1 MMERVLRF
9 GNICYSLSICA
20 GEILIFEAVVINKLR
35 MLSQICRKQSV
46 SSLRLLALLSIIVLF
61 TPSCEKS
68 EGLGGTGSI
77 AGTLTEQ
84 YYNDDYSLLIHEKP
98 AVDEEIFIVFG
109 KDEDLGDRVR
119 TNHLGQFRFKY
130 LYPGSYRVYF
140 VSGDSSS
147 LLNVDA
153 EKLYEVELD
162 RGEEHDLGH
171 LVKLST
177 LDFDDGS
184 AMIKGVVKVID
195 YVDSSSWPN
204 LVIEKTYYA
213 VEQEIYLTY
222 NNHTFYDER
231 IRTQT
236 GGVFE
241 FGGLI
246 PGKYSV
252 FLYSDDVTGESDKV
266 TVEFAVRINDLDQ
279 VIDLG
284 EIIIQKR

>member
-1 MMERVLRF
+1 MRYQL
-9 GNICYSLSICA
+9 
-20 GEILIFEAVVINKLR
+20 
-35 MLSQICRKQSV
+35 CRKASV
-46 SSLRLLALLSIIVLF
+46 YGGHALALASLMFLL
-61 TPSCEKS
+61 TASCEKS

-109 KDEDLGDRVR
+109 NDEDLGARVR
-119 TNHLGQFRFKY
+119 TNNLGQFMFKY
-130 LYPGSYRVYF
+130 LYPGSYQVYY
-140 VSGDSSS
+140 STRDSSS
-147 LLNVDA
+147 LLNVDE

-162 RGEEHDLGH
+162 RGEEYDLGN

-204 LVIEKTYYA
+204 LVIEKTYFA

-222 NNHTFYDER
+222 NNHSFYDER

-246 PGKYSV
+246 PGKYLI
-252 FLYSDDVTGESDKV
+252 FLYSDDVTGESDKE
-266 TVEFAVRINDLDQ
+266 TIEFEVSISDPDQ

-284 EIIIQKR
+284 EIVIQKL